1 MFDILDS
8 EAIKTPLTA
17 RREIIKVIAVGG
29 GGGNALNYIISNGV
43 EHVEFLAFNTDLTD
57 LNKSLADKK
66 LVLGEKVTKGL
77 GAGSNP
83 AVGEEAAKES
93 TDKIKEFIKGA
104 DMVYITAGMGGG
116 TGTGAAPIVAK
127 IAKDMG
133 ILTVAVVTRPFF
145 FEGKRK
151 MRLAQE
157 GIEKLSETVDAMIVI
172 SNEKLFDVT
181 DANTSVAASFAKP
194 NEVLRQAVQG
204 VTDLVT
210 KPGTIN
216 VDFADLKAVM
226 TSSGYAVMGVGK
238 GKGENKMMV
247 ALEKALSSPLMES
260 PAGQAKGILMNISGG
275 KDICMGEVTQI
286 ANYVDELISEEAT
299 FVWGLVEEEG
309 RENEVEVTIIATG
322 FDLQSVVKEGAKQVA
337 QHIKPSRTAHVD
349 APYKPLYHQTAREAA
364 APAVNIPS
372 VNLSSVTP
380 EQPVYAEPRRYEP
393 RAQEPRYHAAPQPVP
408 SATGP
413 DWLCHR
419 EEEQAKQN
427 DVINWDEPTF
437 TRQGKNLRLQDRE

>member
-1 MFDILDS
+1 MYIKGGVSMFESVSS
-8 EAIKTPLTA
+8 EAVKTPLTA
-17 RREIIKVIAVGG
+17 RREVIKVIAVGG

-66 LVLGEKVTKGL
+66 LVLGEKITKGL

-93 TDKIKEFIKGA
+93 ADKIKEFITGA

-116 TGTGAAPIVAK
+116 TGTGAAPVIAK

-157 GIEKLSETVDAMIVI
+157 GIEKLAETVDAMIVI
-172 SNEKLFDVT
+172 SNQKLFDVT
-181 DANTSVAASFAKP
+181 DSNTSVADSFAKP
-194 NEVLRQAVQG
+194 NEVLKQAVQG

-210 KPGTIN
+210 KPGMIN
-216 VDFADLKAVM
+216 VDFADLRTVM

-275 KDICMGEVTQI
+275 KDVCMGEVTQI
-286 ANYVDELISEEAT
+286 ASYVEDLISEDAT
-299 FVWGLVEEEG
+299 FVWGIVEEEG
-309 RENEVEVTIIATG
+309 KENEVEVTIIATG
-322 FDLQSVVKEGAKQVA
+322 FDLHQIVADGAKQVA
-337 QHIKPSRTAHVD
+337 QHIKPPRTAYAD
-349 APYKPLYHQTAREAA
+349 SPYKPLYRQGVRE
-364 APAVNIPS
+364 NIVPVSNISS
-372 VNLSSVTP
+372 VNLSPVTP
-380 EQPVYAEPRRYEP
+380 EQPVYAEPKKYEH
-393 RAQEPRYHAAPQPVP
+393 RSRETQYYAAPQQAAVP
-408 SATGP
+408 S
-413 DWLCHR
+413 
-419 EEEQAKQN
+419 K
-427 DVINWDEPTF
+427 
-437 TRQGKNLRLQDRE
+437 